1 MRPGFDK
8 MPVRPSHYHIYG
20 HPYLPYNLVPAS
32 IVGIPGYPVENI
44 TLENI
49 DITYGGRAS
58 KQIAYIPLNE
68 ISSIPENEANY
79 PEFSMFGELPA
90 WGLYLRHVDGIKLL
104 NVKMSFKEDDF
115 RPAIVADDAK
125 NILIQQ
131 LNIPTATTTPVL
143 YFNNS
148 QAVDIKNI
156 LMPFSEEKGIIIQKK

>member
-1 MRPGFDK
+1 MVSATPHRNSRSST
-8 MPVRPSHYHIYG
+8 VQ
-20 HPYLPYNLVPAS
+20 NV
-32 IVGIPGYPVENI
+32 

-49 DITYGGRAS
+49 EISYGGRAS

-68 ISSIPENEANY
+68 IASIPENEANY

-104 NVKMSFKEDDF
+104 NVKMSFQEDDF

-125 NILIQQ
+125 NITLQQ
-131 LNIPTATTTPVL
+131 LNIPTVKELPVL

-148 QAVDIKNI
+148 PGIHLKNI
-156 LMPFSEEKGIIIQKK
+156 MMPVSSEKGVMINKN